1 MPNYPGI
8 EKGSPKKELK
18 IELAANNA
26 DKSPILPRKGGRML
40 KKASSFTIV
49 GIKPH
54 FQQDGRNLSRGG
66 SGRSEKIEAEILSP
80 VSPPKN
86 ELINKIEGELLIH
99 VELEPEIIKL
109 PELKLS
115 VEKLQ

>member
-54 FQQDGRNLSRGG
+54 F
-66 SGRSEKIEAEILSP
+66 
-80 VSPPKN
+80 
-86 ELINKIEGELLIH
+86 
-99 VELEPEIIKL
+99 
-109 PELKLS
+109 
-115 VEKLQ
+115 